1 VTVVEADVMAERRLH
16 WMLVADRAPGPVV
29 AINRPDNLGMRRRPG
44 RWPWVRRT
52 DGVLSLSP
60 GPNPTVIRDAV
71 WDRTLD
77 LALAANPVRL
87 VGDPSY
93 VAGLARAAL
102 RRGVRPA
109 RLTAIELG
117 HTYAWRV
124 HRDVAARAFG
134 VPIGV
139 DYNTS
144 ELGSIAVTCRDGRL
158 HLLEANALYEILDRG
173 RAVTRAGAVGALVA
187 TTLDTALRP
196 LLRYVVGDVVRFRA
210 SACTCGRPF
219 RVIEYEGRLRDLIA
233 ARRGEPVTYRALD
246 DAIGAPAGVAFFR
259 VTVERDGAVLL
270 ELVASDGPE
279 IDGEGPSPEQAV
291 AALEQR
297 FGRRVRVA
305 WRRSLRVP
313 PRGKLLSVRVDGD
326 DGLAAWQRRFLG
338 AVR

>member
-29 AINRPDNLGMRRRPG
+29 AINRPDM
-44 RWPWVRRT
+44 
-52 DGVLSLSP
+52 
-60 GPNPTVIRDAV
+60 
-71 WDRTLD
+71 
-77 LALAANPVRL
+77 ALAANPVRL

-233 ARRGEPVTYRALD
+233 ARRGRCLLPRYGGARRRGPPRAGRERRTRDRRRRPVSGAGGGRARTAL
-246 DAIGAPAGVAFFR
+246 R
-259 VTVERDGAVLL
+259 
-270 ELVASDGPE
+270 ASRARGM
-279 IDGEGPSPEQAV
+279 ATV
-291 AALEQR
+291 AARPAPGQAR
-297 FGRRVRVA
+297 WPRRVA
-305 WRRSLRVP
+305 TALPRRRAMTSSLASPTRAVVVP
-313 PRGKLLSVRVDGD
+313 TLA
-326 DGLAAWQRRFLG
+326 LAARTGHASRSYTFRSTSRPSFHGRLRRHRHRQG
-338 AVR
+338 GMASR